1 MEDFTAYREDCKL
14 PVDDFNL
21 YNIPPPVFTTNNDLN
36 GYNLSTLFDPSA
48 PEPIDY
54 STMTNF
60 VTPQYARA
68 STGELYGEVPAPEH
82 HLAAG
87 ALADGLN
94 NIVATM
100 VVNGTLTEAE
110 VLYVLETFTNT
121 FKVGVKIPF

>member
-1 MEDFTAYREDCKL
+1 MMDFTAYRTDCKL
-14 PVDDFNL
+14 PDSDFDF
-21 YNIPPPVFTTNNDLN
+21 YSIPPPVFTTANDPVTFD
-36 GYNLSTLFDPSA
+36 LSTLFDSSI

-54 STMTNF
+54 TTMTNF

-68 STGELYGEVPAPEH
+68 STGELYSEVPAPEH

-87 ALADGLN
+87 ALAEGLN
-94 NIVATM
+94 NIVGTM

-121 FKVGVKIPF
+121 FKVEVKVPF